1 MVEIAVAAEDVPVV
15 EDVVAVAADVRVV
28 VVVDVMVVDMAGVE
42 EDTNTLATDLHGF
55 TRITS

>member
-15 EDVVAVAADVRVV
+15 EDVVAVAADVRV